1 MFDRSSLQAAWFA
14 GAVSLGV
21 GCGSSEKQDVG
32 AEPKSEGGS
41 SGGSVTTGGR
51 PAAGGSAGDSGAPST
66 GGRDGTGG
74 RDASGGNAMS
84 GGAAGEAVGGAG
96 GEDSGGSGGAS
107 DAGQCREVARY
118 RVSTGDYSL
127 SNYDIARIPGGFLL
141 GADPNSSAPILIA
154 DETGKT
160 REIPR
165 ELADQNPSVV
175 IGEWFAAG
183 TASEPRFLNIR
194 RVDDPDVNRVY
205 VGYFFVQSFLESGVA
220 LGEERQVLEIFMRGT
235 AMNHFA
241 RSYDGERVAL
251 GNVEPVVR
259 DPRMV
264 LVSKDGEPVSDE
276 VRVLDTGDSPLID
289 CFEVRGTLHGAIGVA
304 SDRGLEQTRIVEIGA
319 AGEIVQEITYPKGG
333 CPAVWSEPT
342 GIYVSFGGSLE
353 FEPLDIYRLAD
364 GAFTQVLSLP
374 GPTSDQSYGWFS
386 GGDEPLLT
394 HRIGAETSF
403 VRVKDGPVAL
413 SGAFSGDLLASP
425 LDGRIFFVTEEEEDH
440 AVSIVEVECGPA
452 E

>member
-1 MFDRSSLQAAWFA
+1 MFDRSSLRAAWFA

-21 GCGSSEKQDVG
+21 GCGSSEKQDG
-32 AEPKSEGGS
+32 GTEPKSEGGS
-41 SGGSVTTGGR
+41 SGSVTTGGR
-51 PAAGGSAGDSGAPST
+51 AASGGSASDSGGVSNT
-66 GGRDGTGG
+66 GGRDGAGG
-74 RDASGGNAMS
+74 GDATGGNAMS
-84 GGAAGEAVGGAG
+84 GGATGEAVGGAG
-96 GEDSGGSGGAS
+96 GGDSGGSGGAS
-107 DAGQCREVARY
+107 DAGQCREVARF
-118 RVSTGDYSL
+118 RLSTGDYSL

-165 ELADQNPSVV
+165 EFADQNSSVV
-175 IGEWFAAG
+175 VGEWFAAG

-194 RVDDPDVNRVY
+194 RLDDPDVNRVY
-205 VGYFFVQSFLESGVA
+205 VGYFFVQSFLESGAA

-264 LVSKDGEPVSDE
+264 LVSKDGEPISDE

-304 SDRGLEQTRIVEIGA
+304 SDRGLEQTRIVEIDA
-319 AGEIVQEITYPKGG
+319 AGEIVQEITYSKRG

-364 GAFTQVLSLP
+364 GVFTKVLSLP
-374 GPTSDQSYGWFS
+374 GPTSDESYGWFA
-386 GGDEPLLT
+386 GGEEPLLT

-403 VRVKDGPVAL
+403 VRVKDGPMAL
-413 SGAFSGDLLASP
+413 SGAFPGDLLASP
-425 LDGRIFFVTEEEEDH
+425 IDGRIFFVTEEDH
-440 AVSIVEVECGPA
+440 AVSIVEVACGSA

>member
-1 MFDRSSLQAAWFA
+1 MFGRSSLRVVWFA

-21 GCGSSEKQDVG
+21 GCGSSQKQDG
-32 AEPKSEGGS
+32 GGEPKSEGGS
-41 SGGSVTTGGR
+41 SGGTVTTGGR
-51 PAAGGSAGDSGAPST
+51 PASGGSARDSGGAPNT
-66 GGRDGTGG
+66 GGRNATGG
-74 RDASGGNAMS
+74 RDATGGDAMS

-107 DAGQCREVARY
+107 DTGQCREVARY
-118 RVSTGDYSL
+118 RLSTGDYSL

-154 DETGKT
+154 DEAGKT

-165 ELADQNPSVV
+165 EFADQNPSLV

-194 RVDDPDVNRVY
+194 RLDDPDVNRVY
-205 VGYFFVQSFLESGVA
+205 VGYFFVQSFRESGVA

-235 AMNHFA
+235 AMNRFA

-251 GNVEPVVR
+251 GNVESVVR
-259 DPRMV
+259 DPRMI
-264 LVSKDGEPVSDE
+264 LVSKDGEPISGE

-289 CFEVRGTLHGAIGVA
+289 CFEIHGTLHGAIGVA
-304 SDRGLEQTRIVEIGA
+304 SDRGLEQTRIVELGA
-319 AGEIVQEITYPKGG
+319 AGEIVQEITYPKPG

-342 GIYVSFGGSLE
+342 GIYVSFGGSVE

-364 GAFTQVLSLP
+364 GVFTKVLSLP
-374 GPTSDQSYGWFS
+374 APTSDESYGWFA

-394 HRIGAETSF
+394 HRIVTETSF
-403 VRVKDGPVAL
+403 VRVKDGLVAL

-425 LDGRIFFVTEEEEDH
+425 VDGRIFFMTEEDH
-440 AVSIVEVECGPA
+440 AVSIVEVACGLSSP
-452 E
+452 